1 MSKQSSQPLLQGA
14 PTGGGLPQYSYRPV
28 SYKVHPVSYQAVSYQ
43 PIALPLRTECRR
55 SLVRRFIVAF
65 LVAVGIFAALKV
77 VVRHHKHAARHR
89 WNIPANMILDRCE
102 RGSAWAVSDVALLDP
117 AAGPFQHA
125 AETSFEIPLAA
136 GIVLVLARY
145 TKASYFFGGT
155 PLSGSLDITNF
166 PRLNHTT
173 ARVVVSSTYGRS
185 SIKACLMR
193 GEDGE
198 AGVGIFV
205 HAAGL
210 LRSQEFRENPA
221 HTSAGDATPA
231 NKRARRRPPHFSVNV
246 GDLKDAVEF
255 ASVKLRTSNAAS
267 LSARDAELRTS
278 NSAISV
284 DSLIGSSLTLAT
296 SSAGISGAFCT
307 TGSLYM
313 ATSNAPINVSV
324 RLESLNSTRPTTLHM
339 RTSNN
344 LLAAHV
350 SLAVPAESEPES
362 ESESESEG
370 GRFGVV
376 GTTSNGRLVIG
387 FPSAPRGAALEFT
400 ARTSN
405 AKAEVALP
413 RAYEG
418 TFALATSGYS
428 ASVLRDG
435 DERWGEDKR
444 QIEYEPGRSSGRA
457 VRGYIYKDAENKER
471 GRVGVT
477 TSNAPVVLIV

>member
-1 MSKQSSQPLLQGA
+1 MRRVLPSALVPPLMSMD
-14 PTGGGLPQYSYRPV
+14 PQM
-28 SYKVHPVSYQAVSYQ
+28 HW
-43 PIALPLRTECRR
+43 
-55 SLVRRFIVAF
+55 
-65 LVAVGIFAALKV
+65 G
-77 VVRHHKHAARHR
+77 HR
-89 WNIPANMILDRCE
+89 WNIPANMVLDRCE
-102 RGSAWAVSDVALLDP
+102 RGSAWAVSDAALLDP

-125 AETSFEIPLAA
+125 AETSFDIPLAA
-136 GIVLVLARY
+136 DTVLVLARY

-155 PLSGSLDITNF
+155 PLSGSLDIRNS

-198 AGVGIFV
+198 AGVGIFTERGFSGAKNSV
-205 HAAGL
+205 KIRLILPQGTTPLQIKGL
-210 LRSQEFRENPA
+210 VADL
-221 HTSAGDATPA
+221 
-231 NKRARRRPPHFSVNV
+231 PHFSVNV

-255 ASVKLRTSNAAS
+255 ASVKLRTSNAAVRVKS

-278 NSAISV
+278 NSAISA

-296 SSAGISGAFCT
+296 SNAGISGAFCT

-350 SLAVPAESEPES
+350 SLAVPAESEPESES

-457 VRGYIYKDAENKER
+457 VKG
-471 GRVGVT
+471 
-477 TSNAPVVLIV
+477 